1 MPLTVDEAFVVC
13 LPALRRLAAKI
24 MRFKHLD
31 FAYSDDD
38 LVNETYLK
46 AKARTHALELY
57 DDLHALKLFTRMV
70 SQVARDH
77 LRTRAAQKRGGGV
90 MTAVDLL
97 DFLPANELQ
106 LNILNEALDRLD
118 QIDHDAAQVVEL
130 KFYGGLH
137 DDEVASILGIS
148 SKTVRRRW
156 LEARQFLRAF
166 LVEAK

>member
-13 LPALRRLAAKI
+13 LPTLRRIAAKI

-46 AKARTHALELY
+46 VKARTHAIELD

-70 SQVARDH
+70 FQVARDH

-90 MTAVDLL
+90 LTAVDLL
-97 DFLPANELQ
+97 YSLPANALQ

-130 KFYGGLH
+130 KFYGGLI
-137 DDEVASILGIS
+137 DEEIASILNIS

-156 LEARQFLRAF
+156 IGARQFLRTF
-166 LVEAK
+166 LVE